1 MARGG
6 AWLVALLPALALAHD
21 RDDTHAEWYG
31 SLRQPLTGIACCSHT
46 GPSRDCAPVEA
57 RLAGERYQVWHSGR
71 WLPVPDMAMLTR
83 TDNPTGQPVACI
95 VNGTVVCFVKGA
107 EG

>member
-6 AWLVALLPALALAHD
+6 ASVLALLPVIALAHD
-21 RDDTHAEWYG
+21 RDDPHAEWYG

-46 GPSRDCAPVEA
+46 GPSRDCGPVEM
-57 RLAGERYQVWHSGR
+57 RIAGERYQVRYRDR
-71 WLPVPDMAMLTR
+71 WLAVPDMALLTR

-95 VNGTVVCFVKGA
+95 VNGTVVCFIKGA

>member
-1 MARGG
+1 MRTGG
-6 AWLVALLPALALAHD
+6 AAVLALLPLLALAHD
-21 RDDTHAEWYG
+21 RDDAYADWYG

-46 GPSRDCAPVEA
+46 GPSRDCGTVDV
-57 RLAGERYQVWHSGR
+57 RLVGERYQVWYRDR
-71 WLPVPDMAMLTR
+71 WLTVPDIALLTR